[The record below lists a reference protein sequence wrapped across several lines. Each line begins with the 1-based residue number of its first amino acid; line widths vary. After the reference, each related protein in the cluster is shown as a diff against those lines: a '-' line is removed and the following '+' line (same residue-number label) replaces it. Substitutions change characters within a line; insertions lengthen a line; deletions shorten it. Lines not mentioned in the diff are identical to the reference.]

1 MCPVNTNRHIGEQ
14 ARRVFDRL
22 GYTVT
27 GDGDEFRAERD
38 WKVVHVTATTDLREP
53 PIAGTDS
60 LHCFVTNKERAQR
73 VRRRVQEAN
82 PGYEWAVIGVDDN
95 DQYEVE
101 RAPPS

>member
-14 ARRVFDRL
+14 ARKVFDRL

-53 PIAGTDS
+53 PSTAGDG
-60 LHCFVTNKERAQR
+60 LQCFVTNKERAER
-73 VRRRVQEAN
+73 VRRRVSESN
-82 PGYEWAVIGVDDN
+82 PAYEWAVIGVGED
-95 DQYEVE
+95 DQYVVE